1 MLEDLGFDIES
12 SGMEPYLIPGV
23 SPGKNTPIVTTF
35 LDDPEKLAQ
44 YDEFNTLGT
53 EATMTEKIKHQR
65 EVCFA
70 CKTYCIFLKNF
81 F

>member
-35 LDDPEKLAQ
+35 LDDP
-44 YDEFNTLGT
+44 
-53 EATMTEKIKHQR
+53 
-65 EVCFA
+65 
-70 CKTYCIFLKNF
+70 KNP
-81 F
+81 